1 MDAPML
7 TRRLD
12 SINRRIEVATRW
24 LDTHTPHTVAWSQCY
39 MDRRALCVDRILIE
53 AELDALTYGPVPIRD
68 E

>member
-1 MDAPML
+1 ML

-24 LDTHTPHTVAWSQCY
+24 LDTHAPHTTAWNLCY

-53 AELDALTYGPVPIRD
+53 AELDALAYGPVLIRD